1 MNILVIDS
9 GIGGLYTLKIL
20 MQKFKNNHYYYFK
33 DSINCPYG
41 SKSKEQ
47 LLKIAINNIKF
58 AKNHANIQ
66 TIVLACNTLSTTV
79 SSSLKTAFKLPIFA
93 VVPPIEQVNQNALV
107 LCTPRTLNSLCKKYS
122 QEPLKNNSFKMKKNN
137 FTIYFEGFNDLAL
150 LIEKRQSIQIK
161 NYLTNNLNKYKY
173 KQIKQVILG
182 CTHYNYVKK
191 EISEIL
197 KNVTFFEGSNYI
209 NLNKKY

>member
-9 GIGGLYTLKIL
+9 GIGGFYTLKIL
-20 MQKFKNNHYYYFK
+20 MQKYKNNHYYYFK

-41 SKSKEQ
+41 SKSQQQ
-47 LLKIAINNIKF
+47 LFSIAKTNIKCVL
-58 AKNHANIQ
+58 NHFKIDAV
-66 TIVLACNTLSTTV
+66 VLACNTLSTTV
-79 SSSLKTAFKLPIFA
+79 YKSLKTALNQPIYA
-93 VVPPIEQVNQNALV
+93 VAPPIEQVNSNALV
-107 LCTPRTLNSLCKKYS
+107 LCTPRTLNSLSKKYS
-122 QEPLKNNSFKMKKNN
+122 QKPLKNNSFKIQKNN
-137 FTIYFEGFNDLAL
+137 FTIYFEGLKDLAL
-150 LIEKRQSIQIK
+150 LIENRKISQIK

-197 KNVTFFEGSNYI
+197 KNVTFLEGSDNI
-209 NLNKKY
+209 KL